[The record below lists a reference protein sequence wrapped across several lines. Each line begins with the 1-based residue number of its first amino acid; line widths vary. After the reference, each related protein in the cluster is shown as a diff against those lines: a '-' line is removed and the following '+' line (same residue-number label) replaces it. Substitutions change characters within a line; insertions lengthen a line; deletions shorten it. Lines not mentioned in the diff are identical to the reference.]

1 MQRSQS
7 GLLSQK
13 AILKM
18 VLTVAAIGAIA
29 YALICLALLKWQTR
43 LIFVPSP
50 TIQATPRDR
59 GLDYEEIWLSVP
71 KDKETVERLHG
82 WWLPAASQSENVL
95 LYLHGNG
102 ENISANIVQAQP
114 FHQVGLDI
122 FMFDYRGYGRSEGNF
137 PNEEQVYEDA
147 QVALDYLIK
156 QRRIS
161 PQNIIVYGHSLGGA
175 IAIELTRRNPNLAG
189 LIVESSFT
197 SMQNIV
203 SYSKVYRLFPYSV
216 ILHQKFDS
224 IEKIKSL
231 KMPLL
236 LIHGTDDTTVP
247 HFMSQELLDAATEPK
262 QFLSVPNAGH
272 NDVATV
278 SGSVYLET
286 LRSFLQQ
293 VKQLEKQPR

>member
-1 MQRSQS
+1 MQRSNWS
-7 GLLSQK
+7 SISN

-18 VLTVAAIGAIA
+18 VLTVAAVGAIA

-50 TIQATPRDR
+50 TIQGTPKDR
-59 GLDYEEIWLSVP
+59 GLDYEEVWLSVP
-71 KDKETVERLHG
+71 TQKETVERLHG

-114 FHQVGLDI
+114 FHQAGLDI
-122 FMFDYRGYGRSEGNF
+122 FLFDYRGYGKSEGDF
-137 PNEEQVYEDA
+137 PHEEQVYEDA
-147 QVALDYLIK
+147 QVALNYLIE
-156 QRRIS
+156 QRGIS

-175 IAIELTRRNPNLAG
+175 IAIELTWRNPNLAG

-197 SMQNIV
+197 SMRKIV
-203 SYSKVYRLFPYSV
+203 GYSKVYRLFPSGV

-247 HFMSQELLDAATEPK
+247 HFMSQELFDAATEPK
-262 QFLSVPNAGH
+262 QFLSVPDAGH

-278 SGSVYLET
+278 GGSSYLEAV
-286 LRSFLQQ
+286 RDFLQQ
-293 VKQLEKQPR
+293 VKQPQGQPH